1 MKILE
6 RLKEFEKSNNIAMI
20 SGEAHITYKELW
32 EKSDIL
38 AGYIKE
44 KYGDTHTPV
53 IVWGH
58 KNPMMLV
65 VFLACVKSGRAY
77 VPVDTSVPRNRVE
90 AIIDSV
96 QPDVIISTEEF
107 MSYESYSAIQLA
119 TDSSIFERKYV
130 ITESDYIKEDDVYYI
145 IFTSGS
151 TGTPKGVQITYQSL
165 NNFVEWALS
174 LGSKG
179 KQNKTFINQAPF
191 SFDLSVMDL
200 YMSLCSESCLFC
212 LEKGIQ
218 TDYKKLFSA
227 LKESMTNVWVSTPSF
242 ADLCLADDSFN
253 Q

>member
-130 ITESDYIKEDDVYYI
+130 ITESDYIKEDDVI
-145 IFTSGS
+145 ILFLHQE
-151 TGTPKGVQITYQSL
+151 VQERQRVYRLHISH
-165 NNFVEWALS
+165 
-174 LGSKG
+174 
-179 KQNKTFINQAPF
+179 
-191 SFDLSVMDL
+191 
-200 YMSLCSESCLFC
+200 
-212 LEKGIQ
+212 
-218 TDYKKLFSA
+218 
-227 LKESMTNVWVSTPSF
+227 
-242 ADLCLADDSFN
+242 
-253 Q
+253 